1 MIKEGV
7 WGPSDETSGS
17 RTLTTPGSPVLGV
30 AQDWSWPTP
39 IYLEISRRD
48 AVVLLRG
55 KRCPVNT
62 HRTLLVGT
70 VGLVLFGCA
79 SMNKSECLVSD
90 WQMIGYEDG
99 ARGYGTDR
107 LSRHRK
113 ACAKHSVVPDLAGY
127 QEGRL
132 QGLQEYCQ
140 PTRGFA
146 LGNSGANYGG
156 VCPTELEAD
165 FLDAY
170 NSGHHLRQLRASV
183 ANAKGQISSKKRA
196 LKKVKQD
203 LVKKEAALI
212 SDETTSEVRL
222 ALLAEVKDLSESRG
236 QLQAEIEDL
245 IVVRTR
251 REEALTTYKAELN
264 GDY

>member
-1 MIKEGV
+1 M
-7 WGPSDETSGS
+7 
-17 RTLTTPGSPVLGV
+17 
-30 AQDWSWPTP
+30 
-39 IYLEISRRD
+39 
-48 AVVLLRG
+48 
-55 KRCPVNT
+55 NT
-62 HRTLLVGT
+62 HRTLLVGI

-107 LSRHRK
+107 LARHRK
-113 ACAKHSVVPDLAGY
+113 ACAKHGIAPRLAAY
-127 QEGRL
+127 QEGRS

-140 PTRGFA
+140 PTKGFV
-146 LGNSGANYGG
+146 LGSSGASYGG

-170 NSGHHLRQLRASV
+170 NSGYHLRQLRASV
-183 ANAKGQISSKKRA
+183 TNAKGQISYRKRA
-196 LKKVKQD
+196 LEKVKQD
-203 LVKKEAALI
+203 LVTKEAALV
-212 SDETTSEVRL
+212 SDGTTSAVRL
-222 ALLAEVKDLSESRG
+222 ALLAEIKDLSERRG
-236 QLQAEIEDL
+236 QLQAEIEGL

-251 REEALTTYKAELN
+251 REEELYTYRAELN

>member
-1 MIKEGV
+1 
-7 WGPSDETSGS
+7 
-17 RTLTTPGSPVLGV
+17 
-30 AQDWSWPTP
+30 
-39 IYLEISRRD
+39 
-48 AVVLLRG
+48 
-55 KRCPVNT
+55 
-62 HRTLLVGT
+62 

-107 LSRHRK
+107 LAMHRK
-113 ACAKHSVVPDLAGY
+113 ACAKHNVVPDLAGY
-127 QEGRL
+127 REGRS
-132 QGLQEYCQ
+132 QGLQEYCK
-140 PTRGFA
+140 PTKGFA

-170 NSGHHLRQLRASV
+170 NTGHHLRQLRANV
-183 ANAKGQISSKKRA
+183 ANAKGRISSKKRT
-196 LKKVKQD
+196 LEKVKQG
-203 LVKKEAALI
+203 LVTKEAALV

-222 ALLAEVKDLSESRG
+222 TLLAEIKDLSEKRG

-251 REEALTTYKAELN
+251 REEELYTYKAELN